1 MARAGRGAEP
11 LANSVVA
18 YQNDG
23 PIVPCFSND
32 GRRAIR
38 KLLRHVW
45 PFLRRHRRLFFL
57 GILALLCTDAMHLLI
72 PWFTRLAL
80 DGLSTARDHG
90 WDLLRF
96 PLLIALVA
104 TCQGVFRFFWRT
116 NVFGFSRHIEW
127 DLRNALF
134 AHLQRLPLPYFQHVK
149 TGDLMSRLTNDLAS
163 VREMLGIG
171 GVAALDGAILILA
184 ALPLMI
190 GIDPWLTLWSLLSLP
205 GITLLV
211 LRFGNRIHR
220 GYREVQQFLGR
231 VSIFVQE
238 NLAGIRV
245 VQAYAQEENRK
256 RQFADLSTEYMRKNL
271 VTARLSGA
279 LWPLMAVFSGIAAA
293 VVLWLGGRRVLLGQL
308 TIGQFVQFNGYL
320 AMLTWPV
327 MAIGYVVNLYQ
338 RGSSALG
345 RLVEILET
353 PVAPGH
359 LVPEDGSP
367 KRLTGEI
374 EFRGLSFRYTPEGP
388 WVLQDTS
395 LKIPAGSRCAIVG
408 EVGAG
413 KSTLVNLVPRL
424 FEAPEGCL
432 FLDGRDIRTIPLSTL
447 KTSIGLVS
455 QDIFLFS
462 ESIRENILFGQEDAT
477 VEDLEEAARVA
488 ALLPS
493 IQEFT
498 DRFDTLLGE
507 RGVRLSGGQKQRT
520 ALARAL
526 IRNPSILILD
536 DAFSSV
542 DVQTEERILSE
553 LKTSMEGRTTILI
566 SHRISTL
573 KDADQIVFLKD
584 GKIMERGTHQELLA
598 REGHYHRLYQKQ
610 LLVSELEALAEKDN
624 G

>member
-1 MARAGRGAEP
+1 M
-11 LANSVVA
+11 
-18 YQNDG
+18 
-23 PIVPCFSND
+23 
-32 GRRAIR
+32 
-38 KLLRHVW
+38 
-45 PFLRRHRRLFFL
+45 
-57 GILALLCTDAMHLLI
+57 GILALLGTDAVHLLI

-80 DGLSTARDHG
+80 DGLTVARDHG
-90 WDLLRF
+90 WSLLRY
-96 PLLIALVA
+96 PALIVLAAV
-104 TCQGVFRFFWRT
+104 CQGVFRFYWRT
-116 NVFGFSRHIEW
+116 NVFGFSRNIEW

-134 AHLQRLPLPYFQHVK
+134 AHLQRLPLSYFQHTK

-171 GVAALDGAILILA
+171 AVAALDGALLILA

-211 LRFGNRIHR
+211 LGFGNRIHR

-245 VQAYAQEENRK
+245 VQAHAQEANQLR
-256 RQFADLSTEYMRKNL
+256 RFTDLSAEYMRKNL
-271 VTARLSGA
+271 VTARLSGL
-279 LWPLMAVFSGIAAA
+279 LWPLMAVFSGLAAA
-293 VVLWLGGRRVLLGQL
+293 IVLWLGGRRVLTGQL

-338 RGSSALG
+338 RGTSALA

-353 PVAPGH
+353 PVAPGY
-359 LVPEDGSP
+359 LTREDGRP
-367 KRLTGEI
+367 RRLRGDI
-374 EFRGLSFRYTPEGP
+374 EFRGLSFRYGLEGP
-388 WVLQDTS
+388 WVLRDVS
-395 LKIPAGSRCAIVG
+395 LTIPAGSRCAIVG

-413 KSTLVNLVPRL
+413 KSTFVNLIPRL
-424 FEAPEGCL
+424 FEAPEGTL
-432 FLDGRDIRTIPLSTL
+432 FLDGRDIRTIPLTTL
-447 KTSIGLVS
+447 KASIGLVS

-462 ESIRENILFGQEDAT
+462 ETIRENILFGRQDAT

-493 IQEFT
+493 IQEFA

-526 IRNPSILILD
+526 IKNPPILILD

-553 LKTSMEGRTTILI
+553 LKAAMEGRTTILI

-573 KDADQIVFLKD
+573 KDADQIVYLKD
-584 GKIMERGTHQELLA
+584 GRIAERGTHQELLA

-610 LLVSELEALAEKDN
+610 LLASELEALAEREN

>member
-1 MARAGRGAEP
+1 M
-11 LANSVVA
+11 
-18 YQNDG
+18 
-23 PIVPCFSND
+23 
-32 GRRAIR
+32 
-38 KLLRHVW
+38 
-45 PFLRRHRRLFFL
+45 
-57 GILALLCTDAMHLLI
+57 GILALLGTDAMHLLI

-80 DGLSTARDHG
+80 DGLHTIEDDG
-90 WDLLRF
+90 WGLLRY
-96 PLLIALVA
+96 PALIVA
-104 TCQGVFRFFWRT
+104 AATAQGIFRYFWRT
-116 NVFGFSRHIEW
+116 NVFGFSRNIEW
-127 DLRNALF
+127 DIRNTLF
-134 AHLQRLPLPYFQHVK
+134 AHLQRLPLAYFQYTK

-171 GVAALDGAILILA
+171 AVAALDGAVLILA

-205 GITLLV
+205 GITFLV
-211 LRFGNRIHR
+211 LGFGNRIHR

-245 VQAYAQEENRK
+245 VQAYAQEENQA
-256 RQFADLSTEYMRKNL
+256 RQFRELSAEYMHKNL
-271 VTARLSGA
+271 VTARLSGV
-279 LWPLMAVFSGIAAA
+279 LWPLMAVFSGLAAA
-293 VVLWLGGRRVLLGQL
+293 VVLWLGGRRVLMGQL

-338 RGSSALG
+338 RGTSALT

-353 PVAPGH
+353 PVAPGY
-359 LVPEDGSP
+359 LTPEDGSP
-367 KRLTGEI
+367 RRLRGEI
-374 EFRGLSFRYTPEGP
+374 EFRRLSFRYTPNGP
-388 WVLQDTS
+388 WVLRDLS
-395 LKIPAGSRCAIVG
+395 LKIPAGTRCAILG

-413 KSTLVNLVPRL
+413 KSTLVHLISRL
-424 FEAPEGCL
+424 FEAPEGSL

-447 KTSIGLVS
+447 KASIGLVS

-462 ESIRENILFGQEDAT
+462 ETIRENILFGRHDAT
-477 VEDLEEAARVA
+477 VEDVEEAARIA

-493 IQEFT
+493 IQEFPN
-498 DRFDTLLGE
+498 RFDTLLGE

-526 IRNPSILILD
+526 IKNPPILILD

-553 LKTSMEGRTTILI
+553 LKASMEGRTTILI
-566 SHRISTL
+566 SHRISTV
-573 KDADQIVFLKD
+573 KNADQIVYVKD
-584 GKIMERGTHQELLA
+584 GQIVEQGTHQELLA

-610 LLVSELEALAEKDN
+610 LLVTELEALAERDN

>member
-1 MARAGRGAEP
+1 
-11 LANSVVA
+11 
-18 YQNDG
+18 
-23 PIVPCFSND
+23 
-32 GRRAIR
+32 
-38 KLLRHVW
+38 
-45 PFLRRHRRLFFL
+45 L
-57 GILALLCTDAMHLLI
+57 GILALLGTDVMHLLI

-80 DGLSTARDHG
+80 DSLAATRDHA
-90 WDLLRF
+90 WDLLRY
-96 PLLIALVA
+96 PALIVLAAVS
-104 TCQGVFRFFWRT
+104 QGVFRYFWRT
-116 NVFGFSRHIEW
+116 NVFGFSRNIEW
-127 DLRNALF
+127 DVRNALF
-134 AHLQRLPLPYFQHVK
+134 AHLQRLPLSYFQHTK

-171 GVAALDGAILILA
+171 AVAALDGAVLILA

-211 LRFGNRIHR
+211 LRFGDRIHQ

-245 VQAYAQEENRK
+245 VQAHAQEENQTR
-256 RQFADLSTEYMRKNL
+256 RFADLSAEYMRKNL
-271 VTARLSGA
+271 VTARLSGL
-279 LWPLMAVFSGIAAA
+279 LWPLMAVFSGLAAA
-293 VVLWLGGRRVLLGQL
+293 IVLWLGGRRVLLGQL

-327 MAIGYVVNLYQ
+327 MAVGYVVNLYQ
-338 RGSSALG
+338 RGSSALT

-353 PVAPGH
+353 PVAAGH
-359 LVPEDGSP
+359 LTPEDGSP
-367 KRLTGEI
+367 RRLQGEI
-374 EFRGLSFRYTPEGP
+374 EFRGLSYRYHPEGP
-388 WVLQDTS
+388 WVLRDIS
-395 LKIPAGSRCAIVG
+395 LRIPAGTRCAIVG

-413 KSTLVNLVPRL
+413 KSTLVNLIPRL
-424 FEAPEGCL
+424 FEAPENSL
-432 FLDGRDIRTIPLSTL
+432 FLDGQEIRTIPLSRL
-447 KTSIGLVS
+447 KASIGLVS

-462 ESIRENILFGQEDAT
+462 ETIRENILFGHQDAT
-477 VEDLEEAARVA
+477 AEDMEEAARIA

-526 IRNPSILILD
+526 IKNPPILILD

-542 DVQTEERILSE
+542 DVQTEERILRE
-553 LKTSMEGRTTILI
+553 LKSSMEGRTTVLI
-566 SHRISTL
+566 SHRISTV
-573 KDADQIVFLKD
+573 KDADQIVYLKD
-584 GKIMERGTHQELLA
+584 GRIVEHGTHQELLA
-598 REGHYHRLYQKQ
+598 QEGHYHRLHQRQ
-610 LLVSELEALAEKDN
+610 LLASELEALAERDS

>member
-1 MARAGRGAEP
+1 M
-11 LANSVVA
+11 
-18 YQNDG
+18 
-23 PIVPCFSND
+23 
-32 GRRAIR
+32 
-38 KLLRHVW
+38 
-45 PFLRRHRRLFFL
+45 
-57 GILALLCTDAMHLLI
+57 GILALLGTDAVHLLI

-80 DGLSTARDHG
+80 DGLTVARDHG
-90 WDLLRF
+90 WSLLRY
-96 PLLIALVA
+96 PALIVLA
-104 TCQGVFRFFWRT
+104 TVCQGVFRFYWRT
-116 NVFGFSRHIEW
+116 NVFGFSRNIEW

-134 AHLQRLPLPYFQHVK
+134 AHLQRLPLSYFQHTK

-171 GVAALDGAILILA
+171 AVAALDGALLILA

-211 LRFGNRIHR
+211 LGFGNRIHR

-245 VQAYAQEENRK
+245 VQAHAQEANQLR
-256 RQFADLSTEYMRKNL
+256 RFTDLSAEYMRKNL
-271 VTARLSGA
+271 VTARLSGL
-279 LWPLMAVFSGIAAA
+279 LWPLMAVFSGLAAA
-293 VVLWLGGRRVLLGQL
+293 IVLWLGGRRVLTGQL

-338 RGSSALG
+338 RGTSALA

-353 PVAPGH
+353 PVAPGY
-359 LVPEDGSP
+359 LTREDGRP
-367 KRLTGEI
+367 RRLRGDI
-374 EFRGLSFRYTPEGP
+374 EFRGLSFRYGLEGP
-388 WVLQDTS
+388 WVLRDVS
-395 LKIPAGSRCAIVG
+395 LTIPAGSRCAIVG

-413 KSTLVNLVPRL
+413 KSTFVNLIPRL
-424 FEAPEGCL
+424 FEAPEGTL

-447 KTSIGLVS
+447 KASIGLVS

-462 ESIRENILFGQEDAT
+462 ETIRENILFGRQDAT
-477 VEDLEEAARVA
+477 AEDLEEAARVA

-493 IQEFT
+493 IQEFA

-526 IRNPSILILD
+526 IKNPPILILD

-553 LKTSMEGRTTILI
+553 LKAAMEGRTTILI

-573 KDADQIVFLKD
+573 KDADQIVYLKD
-584 GKIMERGTHQELLA
+584 GRIAERGTHQELLA

-610 LLVSELEALAEKDN
+610 LLASELEALAEREN

>member
-1 MARAGRGAEP
+1 MCLLLPVHTP
-11 LANSVVA
+11 LVR
-18 YQNDG
+18 DIIG
-23 PIVPCFSND
+23 
-32 GRRAIR
+32 
-38 KLLRHVW
+38 KLLRHVRQV
-45 PFLRRHRRLFFL
+45 LRRHRRLFFV
-57 GILALLCTDAMHLLI
+57 GILTLMGADAVHLLI

-80 DGLSTARDHG
+80 DDLHTVRDDG
-90 WDLLRF
+90 WGLLRY
-96 PLLIALVA
+96 PSLIVA
-104 TCQGVFRFFWRT
+104 AAITQGIFRYFWRT
-116 NVFGFSRHIEW
+116 NVFGFSRNIEW

-134 AHLQRLPLPYFQHVK
+134 THLQQLPLSYFQHTK

-171 GVAALDGAILILA
+171 AVAALDGGILILA

-190 GIDPWLTLWSLLSLP
+190 GMDPWLTLWSLLMLP

-211 LRFGNRIHR
+211 LTFGNRIHR

-231 VSIFVQE
+231 LSNFVQE

-245 VQAYAQEENRK
+245 VQAYAQEENQAR
-256 RQFADLSTEYMRKNL
+256 RFSDLSTQYMRKNL
-271 VTARLSGA
+271 VTARLSGL
-279 LWPLMAVFSGIAAA
+279 LWPLIAVFSGLA
-293 VVLWLGGRRVLLGQL
+293 VAIVLWLGGRRVLQGQL

-338 RGSSALG
+338 RGTSALA
-345 RLVEILET
+345 RLVEILES

-359 LVPEDGSP
+359 LMGEDGFP
-367 KRLTGEI
+367 RRLRGDI
-374 EFRGLSFRYTPEGP
+374 EFRRLSFRYTPDAP
-388 WVLQDTS
+388 WVLRDLS
-395 LKIPAGSRCAIVG
+395 LKILAGTRCAILG

-413 KSTLVNLVPRL
+413 KSTLVHLISRL
-424 FEAPEGCL
+424 FESPEGSL
-432 FLDGRDIRTIPLSTL
+432 LLDGRDIRTISLPTL
-447 KTSIGLVS
+447 KASIGLVS

-462 ESIRENILFGQEDAT
+462 ETIRENILFGRHDAT

-493 IQEFT
+493 IQDFP
-498 DRFDTLLGE
+498 DRFETLLGE

-526 IRNPSILILD
+526 IKNPPILILD

-542 DVQTEERILSE
+542 DVQTEERILRE
-553 LKTSMEGRTTILI
+553 LKSSMERRTTILI
-566 SHRISTL
+566 SHRISTV
-573 KDADQIVFLKD
+573 KDADQIVYLKD
-584 GKIMERGTHQELLA
+584 GRIVEQGTHQELMA
-598 REGHYHRLYQKQ
+598 REGHYYRLYQKQ
-610 LLVSELEALAEKDN
+610 LLASELEALAEREN

>member
-1 MARAGRGAEP
+1 M
-11 LANSVVA
+11 
-18 YQNDG
+18 
-23 PIVPCFSND
+23 
-32 GRRAIR
+32 
-38 KLLRHVW
+38 
-45 PFLRRHRRLFFL
+45 
-57 GILALLCTDAMHLLI
+57 GILALLGTDAMHLLI

-80 DGLSTARDHG
+80 DGLAVARDHG
-90 WDLLRF
+90 WGLLRY
-96 PLLIALVA
+96 PALIVLAAVG
-104 TCQGVFRFFWRT
+104 QGVFRFFWRI
-116 NVFGFSRHIEW
+116 NVFGFSRNIEW

-134 AHLQRLPLPYFQHVK
+134 AHLQRLPLSYFQHTK

-171 GVAALDGAILILA
+171 AVAALDGAILILA

-211 LRFGNRIHR
+211 LGFGNRIHR

-245 VQAYAQEENRK
+245 VQAHAQEANQLR
-256 RQFADLSTEYMRKNL
+256 RFTDLSAEYMRKNL
-271 VTARLSGA
+271 VTARLSGL
-279 LWPLMAVFSGIAAA
+279 LWPLMAVFSGLAAA
-293 VVLWLGGRRVLLGQL
+293 IVLWLGGRRVLTGQL

-338 RGSSALG
+338 RGSSALA

-353 PVAPGH
+353 PVAPGY
-359 LVPEDGSP
+359 LTREDGRP
-367 KRLTGEI
+367 RRLRGEI
-374 EFRGLSFRYTPEGP
+374 EFHGLSFRYGPEGP
-388 WVLQDTS
+388 WVLRDVS
-395 LKIPAGSRCAIVG
+395 LTIPAGSRCAIVG

-413 KSTLVNLVPRL
+413 KSTLVNLIPRL
-424 FEAPEGCL
+424 FEAPEGSL
-432 FLDGRDIRTIPLSTL
+432 FLDGRDIRTIPLTTL
-447 KTSIGLVS
+447 KASIGLVS

-462 ESIRENILFGQEDAT
+462 ETIRENILFGRQDAT

-493 IQEFT
+493 IQEFA
-498 DRFDTLLGE
+498 DRFETLLGE

-526 IRNPSILILD
+526 IKNPPILILD

-553 LKTSMEGRTTILI
+553 LKAAMEGRTTILI

-573 KDADQIVFLKD
+573 KDADQIVYLKD
-584 GKIMERGTHQELLA
+584 GCIAERGTHQELLA

-610 LLVSELEALAEKDN
+610 LLASELEALAERDN

>member
-1 MARAGRGAEP
+1 
-11 LANSVVA
+11 
-18 YQNDG
+18 
-23 PIVPCFSND
+23 
-32 GRRAIR
+32 
-38 KLLRHVW
+38 
-45 PFLRRHRRLFFL
+45 L
-57 GILALLCTDAMHLLI
+57 GILALLGTDAVHLLI

-80 DGLSTARDHG
+80 DGLTVARDHG
-90 WDLLRF
+90 WSLLRY
-96 PLLIALVA
+96 PALIVLAAV
-104 TCQGVFRFFWRT
+104 CQGVFRFYWRT
-116 NVFGFSRHIEW
+116 NVFGFSRNIEW

-134 AHLQRLPLPYFQHVK
+134 AHLQRLPLSYFQHTK

-171 GVAALDGAILILA
+171 AVAALDGALLILA

-211 LRFGNRIHR
+211 LGFGNRIHR

-245 VQAYAQEENRK
+245 VQAHAQEANQLR
-256 RQFADLSTEYMRKNL
+256 RFTDLSAEYMRKNL
-271 VTARLSGA
+271 VTARLSGL
-279 LWPLMAVFSGIAAA
+279 LWPLMAVFSGLAAA
-293 VVLWLGGRRVLLGQL
+293 IVLWLGGRRVLTGQL

-338 RGSSALG
+338 RGTSALA
-345 RLVEILET
+345 RLVEILEM
-353 PVAPGH
+353 PVAPGY
-359 LVPEDGSP
+359 LTREDGRP
-367 KRLTGEI
+367 RRLRGDI
-374 EFRGLSFRYTPEGP
+374 EFRGLSFRYGLEGR
-388 WVLQDTS
+388 WVLRDVS
-395 LKIPAGSRCAIVG
+395 LTIPAGSRCAIVG

-413 KSTLVNLVPRL
+413 KSTFVNLIPRL
-424 FEAPEGCL
+424 FEAPEGTL

-447 KTSIGLVS
+447 KASIGLVS

-462 ESIRENILFGQEDAT
+462 ETIRENILFGRQDAT

-493 IQEFT
+493 IQEFA

-526 IRNPSILILD
+526 IKNPPILILD

-553 LKTSMEGRTTILI
+553 LKAAMEGRTTILI

-573 KDADQIVFLKD
+573 KDADQIVYLKD
-584 GKIMERGTHQELLA
+584 GRIAERGTHQELLA

-610 LLVSELEALAEKDN
+610 LLASELEALAEREN

>member
-1 MARAGRGAEP
+1 
-11 LANSVVA
+11 
-18 YQNDG
+18 
-23 PIVPCFSND
+23 
-32 GRRAIR
+32 
-38 KLLRHVW
+38 
-45 PFLRRHRRLFFL
+45 L
-57 GILALLCTDAMHLLI
+57 GILALLGTDAMHLLI

-80 DGLSTARDHG
+80 DGLHTIEDDG
-90 WDLLRF
+90 WGLLRY
-96 PLLIALVA
+96 PALIVA
-104 TCQGVFRFFWRT
+104 AATAQGIFRYFWRT
-116 NVFGFSRHIEW
+116 NVFGFSRNIEW
-127 DLRNALF
+127 DIRNTLF
-134 AHLQRLPLPYFQHVK
+134 AHLQRLPLAYFQYTK

-171 GVAALDGAILILA
+171 AVAALDGAVLILA

-205 GITLLV
+205 GITFLV
-211 LRFGNRIHR
+211 LGFGNRIHR

-245 VQAYAQEENRK
+245 VQAYAQEENQA
-256 RQFADLSTEYMRKNL
+256 RQFRELSAEYMRKNL
-271 VTARLSGA
+271 VTARLSGV
-279 LWPLMAVFSGIAAA
+279 LWPLMAVFSGLAAA
-293 VVLWLGGRRVLLGQL
+293 VVLWLGGRRVLMGQL

-338 RGSSALG
+338 RGTSALT

-353 PVAPGH
+353 PVAPGY
-359 LVPEDGSP
+359 LTPEDGSP
-367 KRLTGEI
+367 RRLRGEI
-374 EFRGLSFRYTPEGP
+374 EFRRLSFRYTPNGP
-388 WVLQDTS
+388 WVLRDLS
-395 LKIPAGSRCAIVG
+395 LKIPAGTRCAILG

-413 KSTLVNLVPRL
+413 KSTLVHLISRL
-424 FEAPEGCL
+424 FEAPEGSL

-447 KTSIGLVS
+447 KASIGLVS

-462 ESIRENILFGQEDAT
+462 ETIRENILFGRHDAT
-477 VEDLEEAARVA
+477 VEDVEEAARIA

-493 IQEFT
+493 IQEFPN
-498 DRFDTLLGE
+498 RFDTLLGE

-526 IRNPSILILD
+526 IKNPPILILD

-553 LKTSMEGRTTILI
+553 LKASMEGRTTILI
-566 SHRISTL
+566 SHRISTV
-573 KDADQIVFLKD
+573 KNADQIVYVKD
-584 GKIMERGTHQELLA
+584 GQIVEQGTHQELLA

-610 LLVSELEALAEKDN
+610 LLVTELEALAERDN

>member
-1 MARAGRGAEP
+1 LQTHPLHSRIAVRKPVHLLVARG
-11 LANSVVA
+11 
-18 YQNDG
+18 
-23 PIVPCFSND
+23 
-32 GRRAIR
+32 AIR
-38 KLLRHVW
+38 KLLLHVW

-57 GILALLCTDAMHLLI
+57 GILALLATDAMHLLI

-80 DGLSTARDHG
+80 DGLSTARDQA

-96 PLLIALVA
+96 PLLILLAAL
-104 TCQGVFRFFWRT
+104 CQGVFRFFWRT
-116 NVFGFSRHIEW
+116 KVFGFSRHIEW

-134 AHLQRLPLPYFQHVK
+134 AHLQRLPLTYFQHVK

-171 GVAALDGAILILA
+171 AVAALDGAILILA

-245 VQAYAQEENRK
+245 VQAYAQEENQK
-256 RQFADLSTEYMRKNL
+256 RQFSDLSTEYMRKNL

-293 VVLWLGGRRVLLGQL
+293 VVLWLGGRGVLLGQL

-367 KRLTGEI
+367 KRLMGEI
-374 EFRGLSFRYTPEGP
+374 EFRGLSFRYTPESPG
-388 WVLQDTS
+388 VLQDIS

-413 KSTLVNLVPRL
+413 KSTLVNLIPRL
-424 FEAPEGCL
+424 FEVPEGRL
-432 FLDGRDIRTIPLSTL
+432 FLDGRDIRTIPLSIL

-462 ESIRENILFGQEDAT
+462 ETIRENILFGRQDAT
-477 VEDLEEAARVA
+477 EEDVEEAARVA

-542 DVQTEERILSE
+542 DVQTEERILNE

-566 SHRISTL
+566 SHRISTV
-573 KDADQIVFLKD
+573 KDADQIVYLKD
-584 GKIMERGTHQELLA
+584 GKIVERGSHQKLLA

-610 LLVSELEALAEKDN
+610 LLARELEALAEKDN

>member
-1 MARAGRGAEP
+1 M
-11 LANSVVA
+11 
-18 YQNDG
+18 
-23 PIVPCFSND
+23 
-32 GRRAIR
+32 
-38 KLLRHVW
+38 
-45 PFLRRHRRLFFL
+45 
-57 GILALLCTDAMHLLI
+57 GILALLGTDAVHLLI

-80 DGLSTARDHG
+80 DGLTVARDHG
-90 WDLLRF
+90 WSLLRY
-96 PLLIALVA
+96 PALIVLAAV
-104 TCQGVFRFFWRT
+104 CQGVFRFYWRT
-116 NVFGFSRHIEW
+116 NVFGFSRNIEW

-134 AHLQRLPLPYFQHVK
+134 AHLQRLPLSYFQHTK

-171 GVAALDGAILILA
+171 AVAALDGALLILA

-211 LRFGNRIHR
+211 LGFGNRIHR

-245 VQAYAQEENRK
+245 VQAHAQEANQLR
-256 RQFADLSTEYMRKNL
+256 RFTDLSAEYMRKNL
-271 VTARLSGA
+271 VTARLSGL
-279 LWPLMAVFSGIAAA
+279 LWPLMAVFSGLAAA
-293 VVLWLGGRRVLLGQL
+293 IVLWLGGRRVLTGQL

-338 RGSSALG
+338 RGSSALA

-359 LVPEDGSP
+359 LTREDGRP
-367 KRLTGEI
+367 RRLRGDI
-374 EFRGLSFRYTPEGP
+374 EFRALSFRYGLEGR
-388 WVLQDTS
+388 WVLRDVS
-395 LKIPAGSRCAIVG
+395 LTIPAGSRCAIVG

-413 KSTLVNLVPRL
+413 KSTFVNLIPRL
-424 FEAPEGCL
+424 FEAPEGTL

-447 KTSIGLVS
+447 KASIGLVS

-462 ESIRENILFGQEDAT
+462 ETIRDNILFGRQDAT

-493 IQEFT
+493 IQEFA

-526 IRNPSILILD
+526 IKNPPILILD

-553 LKTSMEGRTTILI
+553 LKAAMEGRTTILI

-573 KDADQIVFLKD
+573 KDADQIVYLKD
-584 GKIMERGTHQELLA
+584 GRIAERGTHQELLA
-598 REGHYHRLYQKQ
+598 REGHYHRLYQMQ
-610 LLVSELEALAEKDN
+610 LLASELEALVERDN

>member
-1 MARAGRGAEP
+1 VRHAIAR
-11 LANSVVA
+11 
-18 YQNDG
+18 
-23 PIVPCFSND
+23 
-32 GRRAIR
+32 
-38 KLLRHVW
+38 LLQHVR

-57 GILALLCTDAMHLLI
+57 GILALLGTDAVHLLI

-80 DGLSTARDHG
+80 DGLTVARDQG
-90 WDLLRF
+90 WSLLRY
-96 PLLIALVA
+96 PALIVLAAV
-104 TCQGVFRFFWRT
+104 CQGVFRFYWRT
-116 NVFGFSRHIEW
+116 NVFGFSRNIEW

-134 AHLQRLPLPYFQHVK
+134 AHLQRLPLSYFQHTK

-171 GVAALDGAILILA
+171 AVAALDGALLILA

-211 LRFGNRIHR
+211 LGFGNRIHR

-245 VQAYAQEENRK
+245 VQAHAQEANQLR
-256 RQFADLSTEYMRKNL
+256 RFTDLSAEYMRKNL
-271 VTARLSGA
+271 VTARLSGL
-279 LWPLMAVFSGIAAA
+279 LWPLMAVFSGLAAA
-293 VVLWLGGRRVLLGQL
+293 IVLWLGGRRVLTGQL

-338 RGSSALG
+338 RGTSALA

-353 PVAPGH
+353 PVAPGY
-359 LVPEDGSP
+359 LTREDGRP
-367 KRLTGEI
+367 RRLRGDI
-374 EFRGLSFRYTPEGP
+374 EFRGLSFRYGLEGR
-388 WVLQDTS
+388 WVLRDVS
-395 LKIPAGSRCAIVG
+395 LTIPAGSRCAIVG

-413 KSTLVNLVPRL
+413 KSTFVNLIPRL
-424 FEAPEGCL
+424 FEAPEGTL

-447 KTSIGLVS
+447 KASIGLVS

-462 ESIRENILFGQEDAT
+462 ETIRENILFGRQDAT

-493 IQEFT
+493 IQEFA

-526 IRNPSILILD
+526 IKNPPILILD

-553 LKTSMEGRTTILI
+553 LKAAMEGRTTILI

-573 KDADQIVFLKD
+573 KDADQIVYLKD
-584 GKIMERGTHQELLA
+584 GHIAERGTHQELLA
-598 REGHYHRLYQKQ
+598 REGHYHRLYQRQ
-610 LLVSELEALAEKDN
+610 LLASELEALAERDN